1 MICISIADVTAPEA
15 RKIIDEN
22 ELCEVRIDKLKLG
35 SDDIKSVFSKKGKTI
50 ATYRPSEGL
59 DESVRIESLMLAI
72 QSGAAYVDIEVETD
86 DLFKSEIVKA
96 AKKHGCKVIASYHDF
111 VKTPV
116 MRELEQILAWCLES
130 SPDIAKIAC
139 QVNSVEDNA
148 RLLSIYSLNRNVIS
162 IGMGELGK
170 ITRIAATL
178 LGAPFTYAAID
189 TSKKTA
195 PGQIDTVTLKKIISM
210 ISEA

>member
-1 MICISIADVTAPEA
+1 MICISIADVTASEA
-15 RKIIDEN
+15 KKIIDEN
-22 ELCEVRIDKLKLG
+22 ELCEVRIDKLRLS
-35 SDDIKSVFSKKGKTI
+35 SDDITSLFSAKGKTI
-50 ATYRPSEGL
+50 ATYRPSEDL
-59 DESVRIESLMLAI
+59 AESTRIGALLLAI
-72 QSGAAYVDIEVETD
+72 RSGAAYVDIEVETGD
-86 DLFKSEIVKA
+86 IFKSEILKA
-96 AKKHGCKVIASYHDF
+96 ARKHGCRVITSYHDF

-116 MRELEQILAWCLES
+116 MRELEQILNWCLES

-139 QVNSVEDNA
+139 QVNSIEDNA
-148 RLLSIYSLNRNVIS
+148 RLLSVYSLNKNVIS

-170 ITRIAATL
+170 ITRIAAPL

-189 TSKKTA
+189 TSRKTA